1 MAMEEEEGEGEVA
14 ALLHHYLNMVEVIII
29 IMIIMIISLNLEPKT
44 LESKFEFLGQLAFLE
59 IENVFVAQYLFY
71 PLHVSTT
78 SRAQTK

>member
-1 MAMEEEEGEGEVA
+1 MMAMEEEEGEGEVA
-14 ALLHHYLNMVEVIII
+14 ALLHHYLNMVEV
-29 IMIIMIISLNLEPKT
+29 MIISLNLQPKT

-59 IENVFVAQYLFY
+59 IENVFVAQYLSY